1 MAGEAVRWRQRGWLK
16 GGAHVWNTGRL
27 GEIRMDTRGLGMPF
41 ECRKLFPGQSEAFEA
56 MEAESIRLQVVI
68 RADDSLIRSWDEDGR
83 EAWAR
88 VEVRAGRAGRSRDY
102 TSSVILY
109 I

>member
-1 MAGEAVRWRQRGWLK
+1 
-16 GGAHVWNTGRL
+16 
-27 GEIRMDTRGLGMPF
+27 
-41 ECRKLFPGQSEAFEA
+41 